1 MSQLHEPE
9 QDERSQQA
17 LVEQHDI
24 HRYVRKATPAQ
35 RVCEYLEKYIEEIER
50 EGDPDDGDA
59 HVDDRRIR
67 IENAES
73 FPPEV
78 KQDSRQ
84 HQRVP
89 YAEKQRRAQ
98 TALHPIIEHG
108 PHILPG
114 KGHHGL
120 AQGDQRH
127 VEQQLN
133 TVVGSK
139 SCDGHHV
146 EPVDEIL
153 YEYIGKSHHYP
164 LQARRQADADDF
176 PHQRP
181 VNGQFRDT
189 DDAIVKQIVHGYYR
203 RKHLGQ
209 NRRPGY
215 CEDAVLHIH
224 NKQVIGH
231 YVDDAAH
238 QLDQHGRL

>member
-17 LVEQHDI
+17 LIEEHDI
-24 HRYVRKATPAQ
+24 HRYVRKAAPAQ
-35 RVCEYLEKYIEEIER
+35 GVRKDFEKYIEEIER
-50 EGDPDDGDA
+50 ERDPDDGDT
-59 HVDDRRIR
+59 HINDSGIR
-67 IENAES
+67 VEDAEG

-78 KQDSRQ
+78 KQDGRQ
-84 HQRVP
+84 HQRVAH
-89 YAEKQRRAQ
+89 AENQRRTQA
-98 TALHPIIEHG
+98 ALHPVIEPC

-127 VEQQLN
+127 VKQQLDA
-133 TVVGSK
+133 VVGRKGRNS
-139 SCDGHHV
+139 HHV

-153 YEYIGKSHHYP
+153 YEYIGKGHHYP
-164 LQARRQADADDF
+164 LQACRQTDADDF

-181 VNGQFRDT
+181 VNGQLRDT
-189 DDAIVKQIVHGYYR
+189 DDAIVEQVIHGNDR

-209 NRRPGY
+209 DRRPGY
-215 CEDAVLHIH
+215 REDAVIHIR

-231 YVDDAAH
+231 HVDDAAH
-238 QLDQHGRL
+238 QLDQHGCL